1 MAPLELNEKVFVDID
16 FLKDDPHG
24 EIGCTSCH
32 GGDAS
37 NPDWK
42 TAHKAVVRDPSFE
55 KPDSA
60 CGNCHEEIAKAAPKS
75 LHYTL
80 APYWHVL
87 RARMDT
93 TNQTT
98 MNKVSEA
105 FSNHC
110 SSCHSSCGQC
120 HISRP
125 NSVEGGFVNGH
136 FFKKR
141 PDMEANCTACHG
153 SRIQHEYMGKNQ
165 GFPADL
171 HYTKLNMNCNKCHF
185 AKEMHSAE
193 GHATS
198 RYLTDTHQKCENCH
212 KDAVLNKSSK
222 MHNTHLK
229 KVQCQVCHSVAYKNC
244 YGCHVGKDQQGLP
257 FFQVDK
263 TDMDFKIGKNVLQSK
278 DRPYDFVLV
287 RHVPVT
293 PNMFDYYV
301 KNAFPNFNRLPTFK
315 YATPH
320 NIQRKTP
327 QTGSC
332 NNCHG
337 NKKVFL
343 TKDDVLPDELE
354 ANVKVIVRDD
364 EIPPKQ

>member
-1 MAPLELNEKVFVDID
+1 MAPLELNEKIFVDID

-24 EIGCTSCH
+24 DIACTSCH

-42 TAHKAVVRDPSFE
+42 TAHKAVVKDPSFE

-60 CGNCHEEIAKAAPKS
+60 CGKCHEEIAAAAPKS
-75 LHYTL
+75 LHVTL
-80 APYWHVL
+80 ASYWPVL
-87 RARMDT
+87 HARMDT

-98 MNKVSEA
+98 INKVKEA
-105 FSNHC
+105 FGNHC
-110 SSCHSSCGQC
+110 SGCHSSCGQC

-125 NSVEGGFVNGH
+125 DSVEGGFVSGH

-153 SRIQHEYMGKNQ
+153 SRIQNEYMGKNE
-165 GFPADL
+165 GYPADI
-171 HYTKLNMNCNKCHF
+171 HYTKLNMNCNKCHV
-185 AKEMHSAE
+185 AKEMHAAE

-212 KDAVLNKSSK
+212 KDAVLQKSSE
-222 MHNTHLK
+222 MHGTHLK
-229 KVQCQVCHSVAYKNC
+229 KVACQVCHSVAYKNC
-244 YGCHVGKDQQGLP
+244 YGCHVGKDPQGVP
-257 FFQVDK
+257 YYQVDK
-263 TDMDFKIGKNVLQSK
+263 TDMAFKIGKNILQSK
-278 DRPYDFVLV
+278 DRPYAFALV
-287 RHVPVT
+287 RHVPAN
-293 PNMFDYYV
+293 PNLFDYYV
-301 KNAFPNFNRLPTFK
+301 KNAFPNFNRVPTFK

-327 QTGSC
+327 QTASC
-332 NNCHG
+332 NHCHG
-337 NKKVFL
+337 NKKLFL
-343 TKDDVLPDELE
+343 TKDDVSPNEAE
-354 ANVKVIVRDD
+354 ANAKVIVRDD